1 MTTLTYVD
9 RFILALWKRN
19 DQLSVYNPGLKTQY
33 DTYSWVKDFKGTED
47 PDWIKKI
54 LGNYKTDLL
63 SSLEYD
69 DTFPMSFTEGKERVE
84 RFVGKD
90 VRNMS
95 KWLAEQYRELKDK
108 KMTYA
113 ELATEYLTK
122 PLGSRYIPVRDTI
135 GFTEATFVEMVE
147 EKFKY
152 GMISTPE
159 TVFGISKEDDM
170 SKYRSS
176 YFWFMYGILPRKNIT
191 YLEIAEGL
199 FAPDTPENLVKIE
212 KTIKFLGLVFN
223 IQAPSVRFVIKNSAG
238 ENKET
243 EPYKFINMY
252 AEIPHPLD
260 AKVELRPLRIDE
272 ENKIGH
278 INIDK
283 PKEGQPGGQVV
294 DGKLKQM
301 QDELK
306 TLRDK
311 LQAEQRLPNSSTD
324 KGIQQRITTL
334 KAKIQSKEQQIKERR
349 AQLTSQNQGV
359 GTGGQGGSGAPAGTP
374 SLSKK
379 ERRAQARAAQTS
391 GN

>member
-33 DTYSWVKDFKGTED
+33 DTYSWVKDFGGTSNTD
-47 PDWIKKI
+47 LIKKH
-54 LGNYKTDLL
+54 LDNYKKDLL
-63 SSLEYD
+63 ASLTYD
-69 DTFPMSFTEGKERVE
+69 DSFPMSFDEGKERVE

-90 VRNMS
+90 SRNMS
-95 KWLAEQYRELKDK
+95 KWLGNQYGELKDK

-159 TVFGISKEDDM
+159 PVFGISKEDDM

-243 EPYKFINMY
+243 EPYKFIDPY
-252 AEIPHPLD
+252 FEISKPID
-260 AKVELRPLRIDE
+260 AKVEFRPLRIDE

-278 INIDK
+278 INSDK
-283 PKEGQPGGQVV
+283 PKEVQPAGQVT
-294 DGKLKQM
+294 DGKLKQL
-301 QDELK
+301 EERLG
-306 TLRDK
+306 TY
-311 LQAEQRLPNSSTD
+311 QRNLDDYQKKNPNWNSNDNGRTAVN
-324 KGIQQRITTL
+324 KL
-334 KAKIQSKEQQIKERR
+334 KAKINETRR
-349 AQLTSQNQGV
+349 EIENVKRQLGSQNQN
-359 GTGGQGGSGAPAGTP
+359 GGANALAPAGTP
-374 SLSKK
+374 VLSRR
-379 ERRAQARAAQTS
+379 ERKDAARAAQNS